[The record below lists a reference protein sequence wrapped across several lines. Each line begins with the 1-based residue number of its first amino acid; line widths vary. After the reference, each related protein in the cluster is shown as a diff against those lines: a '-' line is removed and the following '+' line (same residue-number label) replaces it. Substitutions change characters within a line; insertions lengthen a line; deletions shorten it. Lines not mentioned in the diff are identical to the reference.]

1 MQTLRLI
8 ALVSMWLGL
17 SGCSFLFGDEG
28 RFRERAM
35 DYKKAESIPPVQV
48 PEDMTSKELRQR
60 YPIPPLGNGNFF
72 IPKKADDLPKPQALL
87 NVNEDAGVELRAD
100 GDRHWLVV
108 NQPRERLW
116 LQVKE
121 FLTTNGLL
129 LDREDEAQGTLETR
143 WLKPRAKEDK
153 GGFWAGVKN
162 LFTWGEDDVRERFR
176 LTFSAAPEQA
186 ATQIEIHHVQTRKR
200 EDALPQA
207 ADIDWPRQPQDSE
220 LVLVLY
226 NELLDFLGEGG
237 RQVSFSVLSQDLQAL
252 PRYVMTWD
260 GNGYPVLVINQDF
273 NRAWQDVGN
282 ALNKARVGM
291 EDLDRSL
298 GIYYLT
304 QKALYEAEDEKPQ
317 ERPLQLRVAR
327 SESGILVSVQFDD
340 DTLAPKEE
348 SAAVLNRLREA
359 LE

>member
-1 MQTLRLI
+1 MQIFRMI
-8 ALVSMWLGL
+8 ALVVVGLGL
-17 SGCSFLFGDEG
+17 SGCASLFGEEG

-35 DYKKAESIPPVQV
+35 DYKKAESIPPLQV
-48 PEDMTSKELRQR
+48 PEGMASKPLQQR
-60 YPIPPLGNGNFF
+60 YPIPPVSGGNFF
-72 IPKKADDLPKPQALL
+72 VPKHADDLPRPQALL
-87 NVNEDAGVELRAD
+87 NVNEDAGIELRAA
-100 GDRHWLVV
+100 GERHWLVA
-108 NQPRERLW
+108 NQPSERLW
-116 LQVKE
+116 PQVKE
-121 FLTTNGLL
+121 FLVSNGLL
-129 LDREDEAQGTLETR
+129 LDREDVGQGILETR
-143 WLKPRAKEDK
+143 WLKPRNQDGKK
-153 GGFWAGVKN
+153 GFWARLKG
-162 LFTWGEDDVRERFR
+162 LFTPGEENVRERFR
-176 LTFSAAPEQA
+176 LSFRPVPEQA
-186 ATQIEIHHVQTRKR
+186 ATQIEIQHVQSRKR
-200 EDALPQA
+200 EDALPAA
-207 ADIDWPRQPQDSE
+207 ADITWPEQPQDPA

-273 NRAWQDVGN
+273 NRAWQDVGA
-282 ALNKARVGM
+282 ALNKARIGVD
-291 EDLDRSL
+291 DLDRSL

-304 QKALYEAEDEKPQ
+304 QKALLESDGKPQ